1 MFYSTKSICW
11 VTLFLLLLLFSSAAA
26 AEQTL
31 RVGIYQNPPKI
42 YLDEQNQPM
51 GLYPELL
58 GHIAQHEG
66 WTLEY
71 VPCAWADCLDM
82 VEQGE
87 LDLMP
92 DVAWTEERSERFDFN
107 KEPVLSSWSR
117 IYAKEDGLIRSI
129 LDLDGKSVAVLKGS
143 FQARRLVEEARA
155 FDVDINL
162 VDAKHFSHVF
172 EMIEQGLVDAG
183 IVNRFIGAQQ
193 KANYKI
199 FETDINLFPARLHFA
214 APRAKNGNLLT
225 RIDAQLT
232 SLKHTPDSIYHRA
245 IAPLFSRAEPV
256 FKPEIFL
263 SDEERAWIKVHP
275 VLRTGVDHYPPYE
288 IVDGKG
294 GYEGLGAEY
303 LNRISQRTGLQ
314 FEILTGL
321 SWAQLQ
327 EGAAKGEVDVISV
340 ITKTPERS
348 KYLRFTESHLLH
360 PQVVITRLDHPAV
373 TGIADLK
380 GKTMA
385 VSEGYS
391 EIEDL
396 NRDFPS
402 IKQVVVKNPL
412 EELKLLASGQVDA
425 VQGNLAI
432 TGYYIRKH
440 NLANLKVAGPS
451 EIGGGEGM
459 GIGSRKDW
467 PILNS
472 ILQKGL
478 DSISELE
485 RISISRKWIPDMV
498 TEDEITAPIRL
509 TEKEKEWLAE
519 HPTIRLGFN
528 PHMEPLL
535 IRKEDGSL
543 EGIYPAIFA
552 ELEERLDID
561 IDIEVGDWLPIVQKA
576 RDGAT
581 HGLLACAPPQA
592 KASNLK
598 QTETIHMA
606 YPIAY
611 THHNADFAIRH
622 LDDLQGKRIAY
633 QREVKMLEVVLNEYQ
648 DSSELIPV
656 NSTLEAIG
664 LVLAGKADIAFA
676 VNFENYLVAKHALT
690 GVKLAYYD
698 FSHEAA
704 ISSCIREDS
713 PELVSILNKGLA
725 NIGTAR
731 IQKILS
737 EWTNLPEQI
746 HTLTLTT
753 EERVWLADHPVIPVL
768 LDPHWAPVEFRG
780 DEGDYQGISMDYLK
794 QLESMLGIRFE
805 VAEFS
810 SWGEGVEQLRNKQLG
825 MATSMVRTE
834 ERDKFA
840 LFSEPYIDMPV
851 NIFASDEVSY
861 IGSLNNLHGKRVA
874 VVKGYAVTE
883 WLKRDYPQIEHVVV
897 SSTADALKM
906 VSSGEVDAY
915 VGNVVVASYYLGIL
929 RLPNVRIA
937 GETPYSYSQ
946 SMAVR
951 NDWPMFA
958 GILQKALSAIEQ
970 PEREAIYNRWMSIE
984 YEHRI
989 DYTLLWQLAA
999 VIITGFGIFT
1009 VWNLSLKRTVAHRT
1023 VELQQSEESLQRAQ
1037 KVASVGS
1044 WHLDIPSN
1052 VLTWSDETYRM
1063 FGVPKGTPLTY
1074 DTFIGC
1080 VHPEDRNHVN
1090 KTWTAALTGAPYD
1103 IEHRIVVNGDTRWVN
1118 EKVEL
1123 EFNEQGEALRG
1134 MGTVQDITEHKRIEQ
1149 SLFFTAQ
1156 RGWNVTNEDF
1166 FQSLVIFLAESFGV
1180 QYAFIDKLTENDT
1193 AYTVALY
1200 AGGKI
1205 IENIEYPLKYTPCE
1219 NVMGKKMCSYPRDIQ
1234 QIFPKDELLV
1244 QMDAESY
1251 VGLPLWNSAGE
1262 PIGLIAIMDT
1272 KPLREVKLVESVL
1285 QVVANRAAAE
1295 LERKSTDEKLNNYR
1309 DHLEELVEERTQELS
1324 EANIRLKELDNLKS
1338 MFIAS
1343 MSHELRTPLN
1353 SIIGFTGVLL
1363 QGVTGDL
1370 NTKQRDSLERVQRA
1384 GRHLLSLISD
1394 VIDISKI
1401 EAGRIEI
1408 YKEKFSLKDLLQEAV
1423 DNVGPQAEAKGLELK
1438 VDGGEELILYTDR
1451 QRLLQCLVNY
1461 LSNAVKFTEKG
1472 SVTLHVRA
1480 DGEEIDFSV
1489 EDTGIGIAEEDKARL
1504 FEAFERLESHL
1515 RIKAGGTGLG
1525 LYLTKKIVTE
1535 LLAGSIY
1542 LQSTLGEGSVFGLRI
1557 PRTLPGRNNHY
1568 EE

>member
-11 VTLFLLLLLFSSAAA
+11 VTLVLLLLFFSSAAT

-42 YLDEQNQPM
+42 YLDEQNQTM
-51 GLYPELL
+51 GFYPELL

-71 VPCAWADCLDM
+71 VPCAWADCLVM

-92 DVAWTEERSERFDFN
+92 DVAWTDERSERFDFN
-107 KEPVLSSWSR
+107 KEPVLSSWSKV
-117 IYAKEDGLIRSI
+117 YAREDDLIRSI

-143 FQARRLVEEARA
+143 YQARRLVDEARA
-155 FDVDINL
+155 FGIQVKL
-162 VDAKHFSHVF
+162 VDAKHFSHIF
-172 EMIEQGLVDAG
+172 EMVEQGLVDAG
-183 IVNRFIGAQQ
+183 IVNRFIGARQ

-199 FETDINLFPARLHFA
+199 FETDVSLFPARLHFA
-214 APRAKNGNLLT
+214 APKAKNDRLLA
-225 RIDAQLT
+225 RIDVQLA
-232 SLKHTPDSIYHRA
+232 SLKNTPDSIYHRA
-245 IAPLFSRAEPV
+245 IDPLFSRAQPV
-256 FKPEIFL
+256 FMPEVL
-263 SDEERAWIKVHP
+263 LTDQERAWIKDHP
-275 VLRTGVDHYPPYE
+275 LLRVGVDHYPPYE

-303 LNRISQRTGLQ
+303 LNRISERTGLK

-321 SWAQLQ
+321 TWAQIQ

-340 ITKTPERS
+340 ITKSPDRS
-348 KYLRFTESHLLH
+348 KYLNFTESHLLH
-360 PQVVITRLDHPAV
+360 SSVIITRLDHPAV
-373 TGIADLK
+373 TGLADLK

-396 NRDFPS
+396 NRNYPS
-402 IKQVVVKNPL
+402 IKQVVVRNPL
-412 EELKLLASGQVDA
+412 EELKLLASGEVDA

-432 TGYYIRKH
+432 VGYYIRKH
-440 NLANLKVAGPS
+440 NLVNLKVAGPS
-451 EIGGGEGM
+451 DIGGSKEGM

-467 PILNS
+467 PLLNS

-478 DSISELE
+478 DSISEPE
-485 RISISRKWIPDMV
+485 RIVISRKWIPDMV
-498 TEDEITAPIRL
+498 TEDEFSSPIRL
-509 TEKEKEWLAE
+509 TEKERKWLSE

-543 EGIYPAIFA
+543 EGIYPEIFA

-611 THHNADFAIRH
+611 THHNADFTIRH

-648 DSSELIPV
+648 NSSELIPV

-690 GVKLAYYD
+690 GVKLTYYD
-698 FSHEAA
+698 FEHEAA

-713 PELVSILNKGLA
+713 PELLSILNKGLA

-746 HTLTLTT
+746 QALALTT
-753 EERVWLADHPVIPVL
+753 DERIWLADHPVIPVL
-768 LDPHWAPVEFRG
+768 LDPNWAPVEFRG

-794 QLESMLGIRFE
+794 QLEAMLGIRFD
-805 VAEFS
+805 VAEVS
-810 SWGEGVEQLRNKQLG
+810 NWDEGVEQLRNKQLG

-834 ERDKFA
+834 QRDKFA

-861 IGSLNNLHGKRVA
+861 IGSLSNLQGKQVA

-883 WLKRDYPQIEHVVV
+883 WLNRDYPQIEHVVV

-915 VGNVVVASYYLGIL
+915 IGNVVVASYYLGIL

-951 NDWPMFA
+951 NDWPIFA
-958 GILQKALSAIEQ
+958 GILQKALTAIEQ
-970 PEREAIYNRWMSIE
+970 PERDAIYNRWMSIE

-989 DYTLLWQLAA
+989 DYTLLWQILTVVAVVLLLFSYWNRRLATE
-999 VIITGFGIFT
+999 I
-1009 VWNLSLKRTVAHRT
+1009 AHRKQVQEQVDT
-1023 VELQQSEESLQRAQ
+1023 ANRALSESQRRLKESQSFAQLGQWELDL
-1037 KVASVGS
+1037 VN
-1044 WHLDIPSN
+1044 D
-1052 VLTWSDETYRM
+1052 VLTWSDEIFRIFEIDKEH
-1063 FGVPKGTPLTY
+1063 FGASY
-1074 DTFIGC
+1074 ETFLDLI
-1080 VHPEDRNHVN
+1080 HPEDREAVN
-1090 KTWTAALTGAPYD
+1090 TAYTDSLANKQHYEIVHRLLMPDGRIKFVREQCRTEYEDDTPLFSIGTIQD
-1103 IEHRIVVNGDTRWVN
+1103 ITTIKES
-1118 EKVEL
+1118 E
-1123 EFNEQGEALRG
+1123 EALR
-1134 MGTVQDITEHKRIEQ
+1134 
-1149 SLFFTAQ
+1149 
-1156 RGWNVTNEDF
+1156 
-1166 FQSLVIFLAESFGV
+1166 LA
-1180 QYAFIDKLTENDT
+1180 NDR
-1193 AYTVALY
+1193 L
-1200 AGGKI
+1200 
-1205 IENIEYPLKYTPCE
+1205 
-1219 NVMGKKMCSYPRDIQ
+1219 
-1234 QIFPKDELLV
+1234 
-1244 QMDAESY
+1244 
-1251 VGLPLWNSAGE
+1251 
-1262 PIGLIAIMDT
+1262 
-1272 KPLREVKLVESVL
+1272 
-1285 QVVANRAAAE
+1285 
-1295 LERKSTDEKLNNYR
+1295 
-1309 DHLEELVEERTQELS
+1309 QELD
-1324 EANIRLKELDNLKS
+1324 KLKS

-1370 NTKQRDSLERVQRA
+1370 NTKQRDSLQRVQRA

-1401 EAGRIEI
+1401 EAGRIEV
-1408 YKEKFSLKDLLQEAV
+1408 YKEEFSLKDLLQEAV
-1423 DNVGPQAEAKGLELK
+1423 DNVGPQAKAKGLVLE

-1461 LSNAVKFTEKG
+1461 LSNAVKFTEEG
-1472 SVTLHVRA
+1472 RVTLHVRE

-1489 EDTGIGIAEEDKARL
+1489 EDTGIGIAEEDQPRL

-1535 LLAGSIY
+1535 LLAGRIY
-1542 LQSTLGEGSVFGLRI
+1542 LQSRLGEGSVFGLRI
-1557 PRTLPGRNNHY
+1557 PRMLPGKSNHH